1 MPAFV
6 DNAGRTWA
14 VTINVAAI
22 KRVKALLDIHI
33 PSLVDGKF
41 ESLAELIGDPITLC
55 DVLYVLCKDQADRDN
70 ITDEQ
75 FGQAMF
81 GDALGNAAD
90 AFLGALAD
98 FFQSP
103 RVRAAIGKIRE
114 VNARMEARMNDL
126 AIPQI
131 LAIDAQAEVERLIGS
146 SGSSPGSSASTPDPS
161 HSAN

>member
-14 VTINVAAI
+14 VAINVTAI

-41 ESLAELIGDPITLC
+41 ESLAEVISDPITLC
-55 DVLYVLCKDQADRDN
+55 DVLYVLCKDQADKDGV
-70 ITDEQ
+70 TDEQ

-103 RVRAAIGKIRE
+103 RVRAAISKIRE
-114 VNARMEARMNDL
+114 TNARMEARLNEL
-126 AIPQI
+126 TIPQI
-131 LAIDAQAEVERLIGS
+131 LAIDAQAEVDRLIGS
-146 SGSSPGSSASTPDPS
+146 SGNSPESSASTPDPS
-161 HSAN
+161 PSAN